1 LAPRGEVN
9 GLGEPKACFPGD
21 KTIMLR
27 RHFLLVISFL
37 CLVGAQGCSPSAQ
50 PLQSEMEYWPV
61 SDFSLTDQD
70 GHTVQRKDLLG
81 NVWVTSFIFTR
92 CATFCPQVTAT
103 LAQLQSEFINRE
115 GLLFVSISVDPEHDT
130 PAVLKEYATK
140 FGADPKRW
148 MFLTGEQEKVYRL
161 IQEGF
166 KDTALQNQGQARTP
180 GNEVTHSSRLFL
192 IDRKGKI
199 RGYFEGRQVDDK
211 GNNIGELPRLKQK
224 LADLLGE
231 QP

>member
-1 LAPRGEVN
+1 MVL
-9 GLGEPKACFPGD
+9 F
-21 KTIMLR
+21 
-27 RHFLLVISFL
+27 
-37 CLVGAQGCSPSAQ
+37 GAHGCSPPPQ
-50 PLQSEMEYWPV
+50 PLQSEIEFWPV
-61 SDFSLTDQD
+61 SDFSLTDQN
-70 GHTVQRKDLLG
+70 GQTVQRKDLLG
-81 NVWVTSFIFTR
+81 KVWIASFIFTR
-92 CATFCPQVTAT
+92 CTTFCPQVTGT
-103 LAQLQSEFINRE
+103 LAQLQSEFLNQE

-130 PAVLKEYATK
+130 PAVLKDYATK
-140 FGADPKRW
+140 FGADPKHW
-148 MFLTGEQEKVYRL
+148 MFLTGEQDRVYQL

-166 KDTALQNQGQARTP
+166 KDTAMQNQGQARTP

-224 LADLLGE
+224 LAELLAE